1 MFPHLTGVSGTGIL
15 ASLFCYGCVVTATH
29 RKWDDALDVWGTNT
43 HLTRTTRPT
52 HAPTHTHTYHFTLH
66 TPHPT
71 PHIPHSTPPPHTHPT
86 HPLHLSPSEGV
97 HGMGGA
103 LGSVLVGFFADDSVG
118 GVSAS
123 AELVGKQLAA
133 VAFTAAYSYV
143 VTIGRPCSLT
153 I

>member
-1 MFPHLTGVSGTGIL
+1 MCFLTLRACREQVSWPRSSATAVSSRRRTASGTMLSTSGVRIHTSH
-15 ASLFCYGCVVTATH
+15 A
-29 RKWDDALDVWGTNT
+29 R
-43 HLTRTTRPT
+43 
-52 HAPTHTHTYHFTLH
+52 HAPHMHPHTHTYHFTLH